1 MKNQSQRSRER
12 RQVSL
17 LWAWLSL
24 LAVAGGF
31 LLSWG
36 FLMLLAGFAA

>member
-1 MKNQSQRSRER
+1 MKTHSQLSRER

-24 LAVAGGF
+24 LAVTGGF

-36 FLMLLAGFAA
+36 FLMLLARFGA

>member
-1 MKNQSQRSRER
+1 MKTQCQLSRER

-24 LAVAGGF
+24 LAVTGGF
-31 LLSWG
+31 LLSWS
-36 FLMLLAGFAA
+36 FLMLLARFGG

>member
-1 MKNQSQRSRER
+1 MKPQTQLSRER

-24 LAVAGGF
+24 LAVTGGF

-36 FLMLLAGFAA
+36 FLMLLAAFGG

>member
-1 MKNQSQRSRER
+1 MKTQSQLSRER

-36 FLMLLAGFAA
+36 FLLLLARFAS

>member
-1 MKNQSQRSRER
+1 MKTQSQLSRER

-24 LAVAGGF
+24 LAVSGGF

-36 FLMLLAGFAA
+36 FLSLLARFGG

>member
-1 MKNQSQRSRER
+1 MKADSRLSRER

-36 FLMLLAGFAA
+36 FLVLLARFGV